1 MSSETALMS
10 KARRHLALHR
20 AGEAID
26 MIKENPANDSEMWD
40 AAYALEVEKANRLDR
55 GQLMRELAGR
65 KAAELEKAELFGRE
79 PIEVPDCEV
88 DFKSISYVH
97 QLLKEDVA
105 MKAAAKKEVSE
116 AKALARVRELK
127 AKADAKID
135 EEEAMRRIHEM
146 LTEEGNNIERAKAYG
161 LKPFARKRP
170 CARMMCVKSNI
181 KQSSF
186 KEEKKVMFI
195 QRHEPKKWRRQFL
208 ITLQDKG
215 LRKLKSILV
224 TYSSDSEDCCE
235 APTSDGEEE
244 GGGWI
249 DQKTYR
255 GPVKSVRDEDEV
267 WFRQTKRRS

>member
-10 KARRHLALHR
+10 KARRHLALIR
-20 AGEAID
+20 AGKAVDKIQEKPVD
-26 MIKENPANDSEMWD
+26 DSEMWD

-55 GQLMRELAGR
+55 GQLLRELAGR
-65 KAAELEKAELFGRE
+65 NAVEIEQAELFGRE
-79 PIEVPDCEV
+79 PVEMPDCEV

-105 MKAAAKKEVSE
+105 MKAAAKKKFSE

-135 EEEAMRRIHEM
+135 EEEAIRRIQEM
-146 LTEEGNNIERAKAYG
+146 LTEEGNNIERAKA
-161 LKPFARKRP
+161 FVRKRP

-181 KQSSF
+181 KQSPF

-195 QRHEPKKWRRQFL
+195 QRREPKKWRRQFV
-208 ITLQDKG
+208 ITLQGKG
-215 LRKLKSILV
+215 MRKLKSILV
-224 TYSSDSEDCCE
+224 NYSSDSEDYCG
-235 APTSDGEEE
+235 APTSDSEDE

-267 WFRQTKRRS
+267 WVRQTKRRSK